1 MNGPKTQREK
11 RNEKKKKKKW
21 FSMHPTNLNVYVV
34 LPNPPLPCEDGG
46 RGVTDPD
53 GEEVVAVALS
63 VNCPIPD
70 GIRSNRTRSIFRLRG
85 STVIA
90 FPRPNNTT
98 VTMIMT
104 SRMIAIMMIPFL
116 VV

>member
-11 RNEKKKKKKW
+11 RNEKKKKKKG

-70 GIRSNRTRSIFRLRG
+70 GLLE
-85 STVIA
+85 VIE
-90 FPRPNNTT
+90 PE
-98 VTMIMT
+98 V
-104 SRMIAIMMIPFL
+104 SSG
-116 VV
+116 